1 MIRKFLGATF
11 FTILIL
17 GFTQL
22 NAQTFNHWMRNF
34 NEESSLLAGAVVGG
48 GSGPSAIYYNPA
60 SISEI
65 KESKLSFHAS
75 LFSFNFFK
83 VKEALGDGID
93 LSRTIIGIEPR
104 FISYMIKPKKHSKW
118 NLEIALLNNQK
129 YKVDFI
135 QSVDKRVDVLTH
147 VPGDERYFAMFQYTN
162 SYRDDWAGIGCSWIL
177 SNRLSFGVSMF
188 VTIKSME
195 YTNIMTAEAYPID
208 SNSQVLSGN
217 EYYSASALTSDYVK
231 YNDYRLLWKLGLL
244 YKTERYS
251 FGLCFTTPSIGGIYS
266 DGKRVARE
274 QKQTNIHDPETGVPI
289 PDYVITDYQEKSNV
303 MVNHKSSLSI
313 AAGFTWHSINKT
325 KSLYTTVEY
334 FGGLDPYRLI
344 QANESPDLSSGNISG
359 TIAANE
365 WLTFVS
371 GATPVIN
378 GAIGYSWLI
387 KDDLNLMTGFR
398 TDFNYVKDF
407 DYSPYVETSVLKGL
421 YANYYHISGGLSY
434 TVKGM
439 EFITGLQYT
448 IASEK
453 NQKQIANVSDPVE
466 FNYNE
471 MAPLQ
476 GDRQNTMSMFVN
488 AVSLYL
494 GASFNFGGSTD

>member
-1 MIRKFLGATF
+1 
-11 FTILIL
+11 
-17 GFTQL
+17 
-22 NAQTFNHWMRNF
+22 MRNF

-83 VKEALGDGID
+83 INNALGDGID
-93 LSRTIIGIEPR
+93 LNRTIIGIEPR
-104 FISYMIKPKKHSKW
+104 FISYMIKPKKHPKW

-135 QSVDKRVDVLTH
+135 QSIDKREDVLTH
-147 VPGDERYFAMFQYTN
+147 VPGDERYFAMFQYSN
-162 SYRDDWAGIGCSWIL
+162 NYRDDWAGIGWSLVL
-177 SNRLSFGVSMF
+177 SKRLSLGVSMF

-195 YTNIMTAEAYPID
+195 YSNIMTVEAYPID
-208 SNSQVLSGN
+208 TSQQGIPAS
-217 EYYSASALTSDYVK
+217 EYYTASALTSDYVK

-251 FGLCFTTPSIGGIYS
+251 FGFCFTSPSIGGIYS

-274 QKQTNIHDPETGVPI
+274 QKQTNIHDPETGDPI
-289 PDYVITDYQEKSNV
+289 PDFVITDYQEKENV
-303 MVNHKSSLSI
+303 KVDHKSSLSF

-334 FGGLDPYRLI
+334 FGGLDPYRLV
-344 QANESPDLSSGNISG
+344 QANESPNLSSINVSG
-359 TIAANE
+359 PIVANE

-371 GATPVIN
+371 GAKPVVN

-387 KDDLNLMTGFR
+387 REDLNLMTGFR
-398 TDFNYVKDF
+398 TDFNYVKNF
-407 DYSPYVETSVLKGL
+407 DYSPYNETSVLKGL
-421 YANYYHISGGLSY
+421 YADYYHISGGLSY
-434 TVKGM
+434 SIKGIDL
-439 EFITGLQYT
+439 ITGLQYT
-448 IASEK
+448 IASAK
-453 NQKQIANVSDPVE
+453 NKKQLVNVSDPVE
-466 FNYNE
+466 YNYNE

-476 GDRQNTMSMFVN
+476 GDRQNNMSMIAN

-494 GASFNFGGSTD
+494 GASFNFGGPTD